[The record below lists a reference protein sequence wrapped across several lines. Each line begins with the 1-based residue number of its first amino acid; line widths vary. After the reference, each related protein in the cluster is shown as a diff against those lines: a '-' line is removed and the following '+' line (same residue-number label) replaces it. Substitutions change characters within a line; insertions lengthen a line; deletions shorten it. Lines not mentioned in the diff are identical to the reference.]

1 MKDKILITGAAGFIG
16 SHLIELL
23 LEKKIPP
30 QSLCLLVPKNES
42 LENLP
47 KANFKVIRG
56 DIRYKKDVR
65 RAMKGANIVYHLAAL
80 NIDGGKYYSKEEYQE
95 VNVEGTQNLLEAC
108 QDKKIKK
115 FILFS
120 SIAVYGLPAWVGN
133 IKNWNEK
140 RVKQPKEIYGDS
152 KLKAEEKVIEASKKY
167 RLPYII
173 IRPTSVYGPRDKRNL
188 LELYR
193 AIKKHLFFYIGNGK
207 NKMDYVYVKDV
218 AQAAILAANSKYKT
232 GDYIIGAGKPLTQKE
247 VVSLVAKSINKKVHS
262 IYIPKNIAL
271 FLSWLVLITSK
282 LIGIKPMLFPQRV
295 KVLTTNCYFDISKAI
310 KEISYKPKVSFK
322 EGTELT
328 AKWLLENQLL

>member
-16 SHLIELL
+16 SHLVELL
-23 LEKKIPP
+23 LEKKISP
-30 QSLCLLVPKNES
+30 QSLRLLVPKNES
-42 LENLP
+42 LQNLP
-47 KANFKVIRG
+47 KANFEITRG
-56 DIRYKKDVR
+56 DIRYKKDVW
-65 RAMKGANIVYHLAAL
+65 RAMKGVNIVYHLAAL

-193 AIKKHLFFYIGNGK
+193 AIKKHLFFYIGDGK
-207 NKMDYVYVKDV
+207 NKMDYVFVKDV
-218 AQAAILAANSKYKT
+218 ARAAYLAQKSKLKI
-232 GDYIIGAGKPLTQKE
+232 GDYIIGSGTPLTLNQ
-247 VVSLVAKSINKKVHS
+247 VVYYVASSINGSVS
-262 IYIPKNIAL
+262 SLCIPKSLAI
-271 FLSWLVLITSK
+271 FLSYIVKFISK
-282 LIGIKPMLFPQRV
+282 IIGIKPILFPQRV
-295 KVLTTNCYFDISKAI
+295 KVMTTDCYFDISKAR
-310 KEISYKPKVSFK
+310 KEIDYIPIFSF
-322 EGTELT
+322 EQGTYIT
-328 AKWLLENQLL
+328 AQWLLEKGLL